1 MRCSGAKRTPDD
13 GRYASRDA
21 LDQLVSN
28 PPAIGPY
35 FREAGIGPAVI
46 CIHAGYGSSG
56 QWRSLT
62 QRLADKLRVIA
73 CDMSSSGKSPAT
85 SPGLKYTLDEEVAF
99 LGPVFDAAGDSFHLV
114 GHSFGGAV
122 VLKAAL
128 RHRGR
133 AQSLTLFEPTLFAL
147 LVSSVPESPAARAI
161 LSHTES
167 TARLADLGGQKA
179 AAQEFVDYWFESG
192 AWAAMRE
199 EVRAD
204 IPGRMGLLRRR
215 WDALLGDPVLL
226 SDIASIDIPILYLT
240 AENSNIPTR
249 KLGQLMIGA
258 LPRVCAIEIEGLGHM
273 APLSHPDRVN
283 PLIEVFFAGSLMP

>member
-1 MRCSGAKRTPDD
+1 MQS
-13 GRYASRDA
+13 
-21 LDQLVSN
+21 
-28 PPAIGPY
+28 
-35 FREAGIGPAVI
+35 
-46 CIHAGYGSSG
+46 
-56 QWRSLT
+56 
-62 QRLADKLRVIA
+62 LADKFRVIA

-85 SPGLKYTLDEEVAF
+85 SPGVTYTLDEEVAF

-133 AQSLTLFEPTLFAL
+133 VKSLTLFEPTLFAL
-147 LVSSVPESPAARAI
+147 LVSSAPESPATREI

-167 TARLADLGGQKA
+167 TARLADLGAHEA

-204 IPGRMGLLRRR
+204 IQGRMGLLRRR
-215 WDALLGDPVLL
+215 WDAL
-226 SDIASIDIPILYLT
+226 IT
-240 AENSNIPTR
+240 
-249 KLGQLMIGA
+249 
-258 LPRVCAIEIEGLGHM
+258 
-273 APLSHPDRVN
+273 
-283 PLIEVFFAGSLMP
+283 